1 MIHVNIVKI
10 YMLIVY
16 VPNKNGFIFYIN
28 IFITNMAPPRIITKG
43 DRIPNCEWEVTIK
56 TSKAHYGMY
65 HLNGDPNAI
74 LWWVEYLHRTADQ
87 WGIDA
92 KYALVKNDLYEPNK
106 SSWITPTSKF
116 KVEKVKV
123 DGVVIEIHTLI

>member
-1 MIHVNIVKI
+1 MIHVNTVKN

-28 IFITNMAPPRIITKG
+28 IFITKMAPPRIITKG

-65 HLNGDPNAI
+65 HLNGDPNNI
-74 LWWVEYLHRTADQ
+74 LWWVEYLQRTADQ

-92 KYALVKNDLYEPNK
+92 KYALVRNDEYEPNK
-106 SSWITPTSKF
+106 SSWITLNSKF
-116 KVEKVKV
+116 KVEKVQV
-123 DGVVIEIHTLI
+123 DSVVIEVHTLI